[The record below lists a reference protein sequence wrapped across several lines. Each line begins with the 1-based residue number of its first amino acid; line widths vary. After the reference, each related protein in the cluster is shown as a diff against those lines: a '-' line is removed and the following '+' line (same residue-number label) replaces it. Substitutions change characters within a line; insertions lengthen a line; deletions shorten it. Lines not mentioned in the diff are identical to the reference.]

1 LLKERRAF
9 KSARELA
16 GLGPD
21 ILPHTL
27 RHTCAT
33 WLLQRG
39 VSIFDV
45 AGVLGTSEAVI
56 RETYGHPAQDRLRAA
71 VDVFSKRAT
80 DTPPKPLPGRG
91 RTAANGIAHPN

>member
-1 LLKERRAF
+1 LRQP
-9 KSARELA
+9 

-33 WLLQRG
+33 WMLQRG

-56 RETYGHPAQDRLRAA
+56 RKTYGHHAQDHLRAA
-71 VDVFSKRAT
+71 VDVFSKRNVGA
-80 DTPPKPLPGRG
+80 PMKPSRKRAQTG
-91 RTAANGIAHPN
+91 TNGIAHSN